1 MRRPCARPRPIQLQ
15 RSGLSPPSEHCM
27 PVASRGRPAPRP
39 PGRSSGAWLALSA
52 RCYKQ
57 AAPLELGSR
66 CLHGAINRSLLRSW
80 RAFWSS
86 LRPGP
91 SPSGATCLSCARP
104 RPIQLQRSG
113 PDPAAGGTFTYSSAG
128 LFLAPATVYF
138 IMATSQTPVAD
149 GAYPWS
155 YTSSFRTDTSSDWI
169 LTDFA
174 FSSPDG
180 VELTRMSTKYV
191 QFGVTATEV
200 PEPSS
205 WLLVALGLA
214 GWRCWRKPVRR

>member
-1 MRRPCARPRPIQLQ
+1 
-15 RSGLSPPSEHCM
+15 
-27 PVASRGRPAPRP
+27 
-39 PGRSSGAWLALSA
+39 
-52 RCYKQ
+52 
-57 AAPLELGSR
+57 
-66 CLHGAINRSLLRSW
+66 
-80 RAFWSS
+80 
-86 LRPGP
+86 
-91 SPSGATCLSCARP
+91 
-104 RPIQLQRSG
+104 
-113 PDPAAGGTFTYSSAG
+113 
-128 LFLAPATVYF
+128 
-138 IMATSQTPVAD
+138 MATSQTPVAD